1 MVELS
6 GGGAAGDAGVGRGEP
21 STHDTGTA
29 AGSEAL
35 ATSMGELARTLQEEQ
50 APDEVLVK
58 IVRAAVELI
67 PGVDEGL
74 ISVVFARQRVESVA
88 ASGDLPRRVD
98 AAQMDTG
105 QGPCLDAAFEQHTV
119 RVPDMRLEKR
129 WPAFAQ
135 RAAAAGAVSMLSFQ
149 LYVEADNLGAL
160 NLYANEPNAF
170 TDESEHVGLLFASH
184 AAVAFAAAKTQ
195 GNLAWQSR
203 PRSDRAGQ
211 GILMERFK
219 ITGPQAFDVL
229 VHASQVRNRKLATS
243 PKNWSIP
250 RPVTAS
256 GRVTPGA
263 HSAWVRCRGPT
274 VEIRDDGCFRSTR
287 DGCGS
292 LLHAA
297 GARRGRRRD
306 RAGSGRGRVV
316 LSGNGFAWIGAQSVR
331 RDLPGFHDARCFGA
345 YPQSRA
351 RAREDTHPCQPVRAR
366 GENFVHHGSGRC
378 VRDRPGSGRRQ
389 VPPHPSSRRTFCP
402 DPPPRSR
409 PFRHTPHQTECSALR
424 GTRFKGVSFVSRT
437 RTGCT

>member
-35 ATSMGELARTLQEEQ
+35 ATSMGELARTLQQEQ

-67 PGVDEGL
+67 PGVDEGS

-195 GNLAWQSR
+195 GNLRVAVATR
-203 PRSDRAGQ
+203 DLIGQ
-211 GILMERFK
+211 AKGILMERFK

-229 VHASQVRNRKLATS
+229 VHASQGRNRKL
-243 PKNWSIP
+243 
-250 RPVTAS
+250 
-256 GRVTPGA
+256 
-263 HSAWVRCRGPT
+263 
-274 VEIRDDGCFRSTR
+274 RDVAEELVDTG
-287 DGCGS
+287 D
-292 LLHAA
+292 
-297 GARRGRRRD
+297 
-306 RAGSGRGRVV
+306 
-316 LSGNGFAWIGAQSVR
+316 LS
-331 RDLPGFHDARCFGA
+331 
-345 YPQSRA
+345 
-351 RAREDTHPCQPVRAR
+351 
-366 GENFVHHGSGRC
+366 
-378 VRDRPGSGRRQ
+378 
-389 VPPHPSSRRTFCP
+389 PHP
-402 DPPPRSR
+402 
-409 PFRHTPHQTECSALR
+409 
-424 GTRFKGVSFVSRT
+424 GG
-437 RTGCT
+437 